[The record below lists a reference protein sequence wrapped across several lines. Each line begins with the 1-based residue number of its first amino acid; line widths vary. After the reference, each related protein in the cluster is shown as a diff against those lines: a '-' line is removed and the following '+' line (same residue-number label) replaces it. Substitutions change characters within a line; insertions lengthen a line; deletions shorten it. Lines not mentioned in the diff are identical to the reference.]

1 VQAMGLSGISKR
13 NRPELGAE
21 VRTDD
26 RAAVAAA
33 PSLPP
38 LSRGQALPQLRDAQ
52 KRRLRPLTGFEK
64 GREVAGLPPNKRQ
77 CEYTAFLDAVSRV
90 WRSGKQVSL

>member
-33 PSLPP
+33 PNFMNS
-38 LSRGQALPQLRDAQ
+38 
-52 KRRLRPLTGFEK
+52 
-64 GREVAGLPPNKRQ
+64 
-77 CEYTAFLDAVSRV
+77 TASP
-90 WRSGKQVSL
+90 K